1 MAGLDDELDEQGT
14 AVCALLYHRPH
25 PCANPGEGVMMNKQQ
40 AIGVRAKSWLIDWT
54 AIAF

>member
-1 MAGLDDELDEQGT
+1 MARLDDDLDELGT

-54 AIAF
+54 AIAS